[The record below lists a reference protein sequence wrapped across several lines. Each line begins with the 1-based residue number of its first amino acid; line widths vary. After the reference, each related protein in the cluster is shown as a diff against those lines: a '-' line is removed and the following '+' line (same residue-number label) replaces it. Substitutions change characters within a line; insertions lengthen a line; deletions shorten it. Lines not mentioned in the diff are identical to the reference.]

1 MYRYQPWKLV
11 RIMGLTTVVMAMLAL
26 TGCETTPERDFQPLN
41 VGGTNAVSN
50 AAEPTLLREGDV
62 LSVTFPGAPNLNSR
76 VKITDGKISLPLI
89 GEVIPVGKTVSE
101 LEKELLVKYDKQLV
115 RKEVKVT
122 LESTTFSVV
131 VSGPGVLHP
140 GPLTFE
146 RPTTLLQAVM
156 QAKGDPPYI
165 LQGLSEALRFAQA
178 AELDLDSVFDAISG
192 GAAQSWQMENR
203 WKSMS
208 DDRFDF
214 GFAVDWM
221 RKDLGLALE
230 EARANGAT
238 LPVTALVDQFYAD
251 VQALGG
257 QRQDTS
263 ALVRRITRT

>member
-1 MYRYQPWKLV
+1 MKKPLDGGEMYRYQPWKLV

-26 TGCETTPERDFQPLN
+26 TGCETTPQGDFQPLN

-156 QAKGDPPYI
+156 QAVIDFSKAKLSAVKVIRTVNGKVETFTFDLEKQIKKGSTDAPFYLKP
-165 LQGLSEALRFAQA
+165 G
-178 AELDLDSVFDAISG
+178 DSVIVPEKWTWF
-192 GAAQSWQMENR
+192 
-203 WKSMS
+203 
-208 DDRFDF
+208 
-214 GFAVDWM
+214 
-221 RKDLGLALE
+221 
-230 EARANGAT
+230 
-238 LPVTALVDQFYAD
+238 
-251 VQALGG
+251 
-257 QRQDTS
+257 
-263 ALVRRITRT
+263 